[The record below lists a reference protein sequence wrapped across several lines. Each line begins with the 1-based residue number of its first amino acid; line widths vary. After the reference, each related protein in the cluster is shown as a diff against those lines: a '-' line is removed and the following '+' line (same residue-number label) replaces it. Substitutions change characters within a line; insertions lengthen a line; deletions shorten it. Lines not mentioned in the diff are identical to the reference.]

1 MESTREPYREKE
13 EMPVQRTSASFVLGI
28 LSLAFLFVSPQ
39 IVSLIL
45 GIAGLSIGARDKKP
59 GSGRIRGEEGWIM
72 SLIGTVLSSLIL
84 VLELIILIV
93 FLLAFLEGIHW

>member
-1 MESTREPYREKE
+1 MESTREPYREEKE
-13 EMPVQRTSASFVLGI
+13 TLVPRTSASFVLGI

-59 GSGRIRGEEGWIM
+59 GSGRMKGEEGWIM
-72 SLIGTVLSSLIL
+72 SLIGIVLSSLIL
-84 VLELIILIV
+84 VFELIILTV
-93 FLLAFLEGIHW
+93 LLLEFLEGVHW

>member
-28 LSLAFLFVSPQ
+28 LSLVFLQ

-84 VLELIILIV
+84 VLELIILMV
-93 FLLAFLEGIHW
+93 LLAAFMEGIHW